1 MKKTFRCRSRIF
13 PGMDPA
19 SQVESCQSSEVDL
32 CEQRKLCVA
41 GVHLRVLEAFR
52 LHFNQF
58 EIALCYYSLCN
69 CKADVENVM
78 T

>member
-19 SQVESCQSSEVDL
+19 SQAESCQRSEVDL

-41 GVHLRVLEAFR
+41 GVHLRVLEVFT
-52 LHFNQF
+52 LHFNQL
-58 EIALCYYSLCN
+58 EIVLCYYSLCKVN
-69 CKADVENVM
+69 VENVL

>member
-1 MKKTFRCRSRIF
+1 
-13 PGMDPA
+13 MDPA
-19 SQVESCQSSEVDL
+19 SHAESCQRSEVDL

-41 GVHLRVLEAFR
+41 RALEAFR

-58 EIALCYYSLCN
+58 EIVLRYYALCN
-69 CKADVENVM
+69 CKVNVENVM